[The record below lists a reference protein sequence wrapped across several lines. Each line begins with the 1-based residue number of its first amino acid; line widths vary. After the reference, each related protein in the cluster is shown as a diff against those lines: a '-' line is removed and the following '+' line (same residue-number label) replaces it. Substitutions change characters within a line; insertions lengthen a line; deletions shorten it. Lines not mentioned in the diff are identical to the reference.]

1 MFSSFFNRSVDDV
14 EERVFTNIGDIVA
27 NTNKNYKIEKRVIDD
42 SDDDSEI
49 VDITDTIGV
58 DDNADNEEEDGEE
71 DADGEEGE
79 DEDEDGEDEEDE
91 DGEEGEDE
99 DGEEGEG
106 YEEDEEYSIQTSDI
120 SETEYDSV
128 IQSVIKQLKDRSK
141 IGFAKY
147 GTNLDRE
154 DLTFLQWIQH
164 AQEEN
169 MDSILYLEKIKQLQC
184 SGNKTIIFRQKYRDD
199 IRDFVIIVLTICF
212 MISAISNVV
221 ISSK

>member
-1 MFSSFFNRSVDDV
+1 MFSSFFNKTVDYDDDDA
-14 EERVFTNIGDIVA
+14 EESVFTKIGDMIA
-27 NTNKNYKIEKRVIDD
+27 NTNKNYKIEKQEQVIDD

-58 DDNADNEEEDGEE
+58 DDNADNEGDEDEEGAVEDEDDEEQDGEE
-71 DADGEEGE
+71 E
-79 DEDEDGEDEEDE
+79 
-91 DGEEGEDE
+91 
-99 DGEEGEG
+99 EEGEG

-169 MDSILYLEKIKQLQC
+169 MDSILYLEKIKQLQ
-184 SGNKTIIFRQKYRDD
+184 SGNKVLFKQKKNISDT
-199 IRDFVIIVLTICF
+199 RDFVIIVLTICF
-212 MISAISNVV
+212 IITSISNIL